1 MKPVKSHLIN
11 PLKDLLKKAAR
22 YRVVLF
28 GLFLLA
34 VYGYLGFQI
43 FRLTTAS
50 PSADSVSGQLTVIQS
65 PRVDTRAVD
74 ELKKLQ
80 DNSVEVKA
88 LFDQARNNPFQE

>member
-1 MKPVKSHLIN
+1 MKPATSHLIS

-28 GLFLLA
+28 SLFLLA

-43 FRLTTAS
+43 FRLTTAA